1 MAHDVYVHESG
12 TPGNPAIVFVHGG
25 GPSGRMWRFHV
36 DRLSER
42 FHCLAPDLPGF
53 GRSNQLAS
61 LSLAETADLVADLI
75 ETRLPARRAH
85 AVGLS
90 YGGSVVIAILGR
102 HPGRIDRAVVDGAA
116 VLPTWGGWG
125 DRFVQLGVTAASP
138 IINARPVVALLG
150 RIGLREVGVEL
161 GAASPRAF
169 RRAYREGFT
178 APVSSDLLRAPCPTL
193 LVAGAREGTIRASN
207 VALAALMPNATAR
220 FVPRLGHAWFRFRR
234 ELHVRMIDAWL
245 SGEALPDELEREP
258 PSPDAVDRV
267 LRRLESR
274 EPGASNRAG
283 WQPR

>member
-1 MAHDVYVHESG
+1 MASDVYVHESG
-12 TPGNPAIVFVHGG
+12 APGNPAIVFVHGG
-25 GPSGRMWRFHV
+25 GPSGRMWRFHM
-36 DRLSER
+36 DGLAER

-75 ETRLPARRAH
+75 DTRVPARRAH
-85 AVGLS
+85 VVGLS
-90 YGGSVVIAILGR
+90 YGASVVIAILAR
-102 HPGRIDRAVVDGAA
+102 HPDRIDRAVVDGGA

-125 DRFVQLGVTAASP
+125 DRLVQLVVIAVSP

-161 GAASPRAF
+161 GAASPSAF

-178 APVSSDLLRAPCPTL
+178 APVSSALLRAPCPTL
-193 LVAGAREGTIRASN
+193 LVAGGSEGTVRASN
-207 VALAALMPNATAR
+207 VGLAALMPNATAR

-234 ELHVRMIDAWL
+234 ELHVRMIEAWL
-245 SGEALPDELEREP
+245 SEEALPDELEPEP
-258 PSPDAVDRV
+258 PSPDAVSRV
-267 LRRLESR
+267 LRQLQRG
-274 EPGASNRAG
+274 EPGANDRAG